1 MRNHPGSGKR
11 ATTPVPLVTERL
23 RRVMIVDDH
32 KLVRNS
38 VARLVRSWGHEVAVA
53 NDGPTA
59 LLLADEFKPDFAI
72 VDFSLPG
79 MNGSEL
85 ARRLRQRYPP
95 AQLYLIAFTGYADA
109 DIRESCLDAGFDIH
123 LVKPADINLLEKLL
137 GSDRADP

>member
-1 MRNHPGSGKR
+1 
-11 ATTPVPLVTERL
+11 
-23 RRVMIVDDH
+23 MIVDDH

-38 VARLVRSWGHEVAVA
+38 VARLVRSWGHEVALA
-53 NDGPTA
+53 NDGPAA

-85 ARRLRQRYPP
+85 ARRLRQRFPP

-109 DIRESCLDAGFDIH
+109 DIRDACLDAGFDVH

-137 GSDRADP
+137 GSDRAGA